1 MRLGTALTIVAM
13 LAATPAMAQRKDDGD
28 RPSAPPIVRTLS
40 GVWELAGQGGARS
53 CRLSLNP
60 IIVAHGYSLGLP
72 PVCRQALPVMA
83 TASSWSYNSDG
94 TISLRDGA
102 GISVLDLRRSPDAP
116 TFVAQV
122 GADQF
127 VLTPISGQPPPAPTG
142 RRAAK
147 PVPQTPEERAQAVA
161 AALANQPIAEQLQPL
176 QPAALVGLYGIARDK
191 FRPICSIDLT
201 DRPAARRGQY
211 VAVLSGGCLDAGMK
225 IFDPIGWRTERG
237 RLLLVARKGHEQ
249 SFAPAKDGVFEKNPP
264 SGQQLYL
271 KKQ

>member
-1 MRLGTALTIVAM
+1 MRLGTALILVAT
-13 LAATPAMAQRKDDGD
+13 LAATPVLAQRKDAGD
-28 RPSAPPIVRTLS
+28 RPVAPPIVRTLS

-53 CRLSLNP
+53 CRITLTSQ
-60 IIVAHGYSLGLP
+60 IVAHGYGLGLP
-72 PVCRQALPVMA
+72 PACRQALPVMA
-83 TASSWSYNSDG
+83 SASVWSYNSDG

-102 GISVLDLRRSPDAP
+102 GISVLDLRRTPDGP
-116 TFVAQV
+116 TFNARS
-122 GADQF
+122 GTDEL
-127 VLTPISGQPPPAPTG
+127 VLTPISGQPPAPPPG

-147 PVPQTPEERAQAVA
+147 PVAQTPEERAQAVA
-161 AALANQPIAEQLQPL
+161 AALSHQPIAEDRQPL

-201 DRPAARRGQY
+201 ERPAARRGQF
-211 VAVLSGGCLDAGMK
+211 VALLSGGCLDSGMK

-249 SFAPAKDGVFEKNPP
+249 SFAPGKDGIFEKNPP